1 MYGLMF
7 FLFILKMSL
16 LHGDHSLCSLSE
28 RKLRAFL
35 QPPFHLILNI
45 LCRASLG
52 CRLEKVQSSLLT
64 ILWHQRSG
72 QAETTR
78 SAPKEQEW
86 YINICIS
93 SISASIECTPERKKK
108 PWTSKKSCKYC
119 KLLARLALVHSWQ
132 HLDKC
137 GFTYYLN
144 MSVLW
149 RHATLD
155 LAAISVWCGAILS
168 HIGLQVEVKVQFQTD
183 LSNDVAA
190 PERGRVI
197 LHRHTEASE
206 SHLIHS
212 QSILKP

>member
-7 FLFILKMSL
+7 FIYPKNGINTRWPQFFFSIREKTMS
-16 LHGDHSLCSLSE
+16 
-28 RKLRAFL
+28 FL

-108 PWTSKKSCKYC
+108 PGTSEQSCKYC

-137 GFTYYLN
+137 GFTYLN

-149 RHATLD
+149 RHMTLG
-155 LAAISVWCGAILS
+155 LAATSVWCGAILS
-168 HIGLQVEVKVQFQTD
+168 HTGLQVEVKVQFQTD